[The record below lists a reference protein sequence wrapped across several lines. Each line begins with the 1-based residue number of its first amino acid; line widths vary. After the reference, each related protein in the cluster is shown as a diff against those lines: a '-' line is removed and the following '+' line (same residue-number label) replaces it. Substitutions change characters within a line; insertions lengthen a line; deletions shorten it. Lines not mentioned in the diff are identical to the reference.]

1 LLLRRDLARVLALML
16 LSALLAAEASAEVAP
31 WWLLTAPGQ
40 DQSQDTS
47 PSSYEGERVM
57 DVQFPGVT
65 SEHDL
70 REFQALVVQPA
81 GQPLD
86 RDLIRQSIL
95 KLYATGRFSDIRV
108 EATRSAG
115 GVSIAFVT
123 VQAFFIGRVTVD
135 GTPDR
140 PTPSQVVNASKLQMG
155 TVFTVEKLNTAMTNI
170 QQLMQT
176 NGFYR
181 SSVTVDQQPRPETH
195 QTDIVLHVHPGAQA
209 RVGKIKMSGD
219 LIQSQSEL
227 EDVAKL
233 HTGDLVTVRRVSDA
247 LDRLRKRFHKQDRL
261 LAQIS
266 VAERT
271 YRPAANVVDFKFLL
285 ARGPVVKI
293 TADGYKI
300 SRSVIKRNVPVYE
313 ESTVDDDLLNEGRR
327 NLVNYMQSLGYYSAT
342 VNLAKQTSQNGGEL
356 DIVYSI
362 NAGPRHRLA
371 AIHIAGN
378 KYFSEELLRT
388 RLQMQPADRFVYPR
402 GRFSQGL
409 LSSDVRGLENL
420 YQSSGFRSVKVTG
433 KVEDDYH
440 GVENQLAVDL
450 YIDEGPQI
458 LVEKLTILGAEKL
471 SPTNFPAL
479 NTGEGQPFSENSIAS
494 DRDILLNYYFNL
506 GFPNATFEASAKASD
521 KPDRMDVTYT
531 LKEGDQVFV
540 DRVLYS
546 GLVHTRSY
554 VVDRELEMSP
564 GDPLSQIAMLK
575 TQQNLYDLGIFSQVD
590 TAVQNPDGIEPSKNV
605 VLSMQ
610 EAKRYTFTYGAGLE
624 FQTGQPGVGTNQPLG
639 SSGVSPLV
647 SLEVTRL
654 NFLGRNHT
662 VSFKANV
669 GTLQQRGL
677 INYIAPRLL
686 GSKKWRLSITTFY
699 DNTIDVT
706 TFVSQ
711 RLEGSVQAE
720 QTLSRAASMTYKFA
734 FRRVKASPP
743 PGDSQIPISENLI
756 PLLSQPVRVGGP
768 GFTYILN
775 RRDNELEST
784 KGSYNTV
791 DASIASSY
799 FGSEADFSRLLI
811 QNSTYYAFG
820 KNRARDKKF
829 VFARSTR
836 IGLENT
842 FGSTVILQPY
852 QTCEDPTQTLCPGES
867 LVPLAERFLAGGG
880 NSDRGFGLNQ
890 AGPRDPQTGFPLGGS
905 ALFIN
910 NFELRF
916 PPRVLPYVQDNLSFA
931 LFEDAGNVFTDG
943 RTMLDNLLRWKQK
956 NPGDCKN
963 PGTATTQP
971 GPATY
976 CNYAYVSHAVGIG
989 VRYKT
994 PVGPVR
1000 FDFGYN
1006 LNPPVF
1012 PSCQS
1017 TPNPPGGGTSL
1028 YCKEPTA
1035 PYFVPQQASHFNVFF
1050 SIGQSF

>member
-1 LLLRRDLARVLALML
+1 MLLRRDVVKALTVLL
-16 LSALLAAEASAEVAP
+16 LSALFVGAVSAEPVLSFAA
-31 WWLLTAPGQ
+31 TTEGQ
-40 DQSQDTS
+40 DNLA
-47 PSSYEGERVM
+47 SSYEGLTVT
-57 DVQFPGVT
+57 DVQFPGVKN
-65 SEHDL
+65 EHDL
-70 REFQALVVQPA
+70 QEFRALVVQPV

-86 RDLIRQSIL
+86 RDLIRQSIQ
-95 KLYATGRFSDIRV
+95 KLYATARFSDIRV
-108 EATRSAG
+108 EATHTKEGA
-115 GVSIAFVT
+115 VSLAFVT
-123 VQAFFIGRVTVD
+123 VQNFFIGRVTVV
-135 GTPDR
+135 GAPDR
-140 PTPSQVVNASKLQMG
+140 PTPSQIVNASKLSMG
-155 TVFTVEKLNTAMTNI
+155 TVFTAEKLDSALTNI
-170 QQLMQT
+170 QQLMQA

-181 SSVTVDQQPRPETH
+181 SSTLPNPQARPETH
-195 QTDIVLHVHPGAQA
+195 DMDIALRVHPGPQA
-209 RVGKIKMSGD
+209 RVGKIEMTGD
-219 LIQSQSEL
+219 LIHSQAEL
-227 EDVAKL
+227 EDMAKL

-266 VAERT
+266 IADRT
-271 YRPAANVVDFKFLL
+271 YRSQTNVVDFKFLL

-293 TADGYKI
+293 TAEGYKI
-300 SRSVIKRNVPVYE
+300 SRSTLKRNIPVYE
-313 ESTVDDDLLNEGRR
+313 ESTADDDLLNEGRR
-327 NLVNYMQSLGYYSAT
+327 NLLNYMQSLGYYSAT
-342 VNLAKQTSQNGGEL
+342 VSLSKQTSANGGEL
-356 DIVYSI
+356 DIIYTI
-362 NAGPRHRLA
+362 DAGARHRLA
-371 AIHIAGN
+371 AILISGN
-378 KYFSEELLRT
+378 KYFSEDLLRT

-409 LSSDVRGLENL
+409 MSSDIRGIENL
-420 YQSSGFRSVKVTG
+420 YQASGFRNVKVTG
-433 KVEDDYH
+433 KVEDDYR

-450 YIDEGPQI
+450 DIAEGPQT
-458 LVEKLTILGAEKL
+458 LVDKLTIVGAEKL
-471 SPTNFPAL
+471 SPGNFPAL
-479 NTGEGQPFSENSIAS
+479 NTGQGQPFSENSIAS

-506 GFPNATFEASAKASD
+506 GFPNAAFEASAKPASG
-521 KPDRMDVTYT
+521 KPDRMDVTYA
-531 LKEGDQVFV
+531 LKEGDRVFV
-540 DRVLYS
+540 DHVLYS
-546 GLVHTRSY
+546 GLVHTRHY
-554 VVDRELEMSP
+554 IVDRELEMSP

-590 TAVQNPDGIEPSKNV
+590 TAVQNPDGDEPSKNV
-605 VLSMQ
+605 VLSLQ

-639 SSGVSPLV
+639 STGVSPLV

-677 INYIAPRLL
+677 VNYIAPRLL
-686 GSKKWRLSITTFY
+686 GSKNWKLSVTAFY

-706 TFVSQ
+706 TFTSQ

-743 PGDSQIPISENLI
+743 PGDSQIPISESLI

-775 RRDNELEST
+775 RRDNELETT

-799 FGSEADFSRLLI
+799 FGSESDFSRVLV

-820 KNRARDKKF
+820 KNRSRDKKF

-836 IGLENT
+836 IGVENT
-842 FGSTVILQPY
+842 YGSTVILPPY
-852 QTCEDPTQTLCPGES
+852 QTCSDPTQTTCPGET

-943 RTMLDNLLRWKQK
+943 RTMLDNLLRWRQK
-956 NPGDCKN
+956 NPADCRN
-963 PGTATTQP
+963 PGGATSQP

-976 CNYAYVSHAVGIG
+976 CNYAYVSHAIGLG

-1017 TPNPPGGGTSL
+1017 TPDPPGGGTSL
-1028 YCKEPTA
+1028 YCKDPTA

>member
-16 LSALLAAEASAEVAP
+16 LSALFAAEMTAEVAP
-31 WWLLTAPGQ
+31 WLPTTAAGQ
-40 DQSQDTS
+40 DI
-47 PSSYEGERVM
+47 PVSSYEGLRVTE
-57 DVQFPGVT
+57 VQFPGVT
-65 SEHDL
+65 GNHDL
-70 REFQALVVQPA
+70 QEFKALVAQPVE
-81 GQPLD
+81 QPLD
-86 RDLIRQSIL
+86 RDLVRQSIL

-108 EATRSAG
+108 EATPSG
-115 GVSIAFVT
+115 NGVSIAFVT
-123 VQAFFIGRVTVD
+123 IQNFFVGRVTVE

-155 TVFTVEKLNTAMTNI
+155 TVFTTEKLNVAMANI

-176 NGFYR
+176 NGFYK
-181 SSVTVDQQPRPETH
+181 SFTTADQQPQLETH
-195 QTDIVLHVHPGAQA
+195 QTDIVLHVRPGAQA
-209 RVGKIKMSGD
+209 RVGRIEMSGD
-219 LIQSQSEL
+219 LIQSQADL
-227 EDVAKL
+227 EDIAKL
-233 HTGDLVTVRRVSDA
+233 HTGDIVSVRRVSDA

-293 TADGYKI
+293 TAQGYKI
-300 SRSVIKRNVPVYE
+300 SRGVLKRNVPVYE
-313 ESTVDDDLLNEGRR
+313 ESTADDDLLNEGRR
-327 NLVNYMQSLGYYSAT
+327 NLVNYLQGLGYYSAT
-342 VNLAKQTSQNGGEL
+342 VNLSKQTSPNGGEL
-356 DIVYSI
+356 DIFYTI
-362 NAGPRHRLA
+362 EAGPRHRLA
-371 AIHIAGN
+371 AIHITGN
-378 KYFSEELLRT
+378 KYFSEELLRR

-402 GRFSQGL
+402 GRYSQGL
-409 LSSDVRGLENL
+409 LSSDIRGLENL
-420 YQSSGFRSVKVTG
+420 YQSSGFRNVKVTG
-433 KVEDDYH
+433 KVEDDYR

-450 YIDEGPQI
+450 NIEEGAQV
-458 LVEKLTILGAEKL
+458 LVEKLTILGAEKV
-471 SPTNFPAL
+471 SPADFPVL
-479 NTGEGQPFSENSIAS
+479 NTGDGQPFSENSIAA

-506 GFPNATFEASAKASD
+506 GFPNATFEASAKAASD

-540 DRVLYS
+540 DQVLYS

-554 VVDRELEMSP
+554 VVDRELEVRP

-590 TAVQNPDGIEPSKNV
+590 TAIQNPDGTEPSKNV
-605 VLSMQ
+605 VLSIQ

-639 SSGVSPLV
+639 STGISPLV

-677 INYIAPRLL
+677 VNYIAPRLL
-686 GSKKWRLSITTFY
+686 GSKKWKLSLTAFY

-706 TFVSQ
+706 TFTSQ

-775 RRDNELEST
+775 RRDNELETT

-820 KNRARDKKF
+820 KNRSRDKKF

-836 IGLENT
+836 IGVENV
-842 FGSTVILQPY
+842 FGSTVILPPY
-852 QTCEDPTQTLCPGES
+852 QTCSDPTQTTCPGEA

-916 PPRVLPYVQDNLSFA
+916 PARVLPYVQDNLSFA

-956 NPGDCKN
+956 NPADCKN

-976 CNYAYVSHAVGIG
+976 CDYAYVAHAVGIG

-1017 TPNPPGGGTSL
+1017 TPNPSGGGTSL